1 AAGDAARIATRATAG
16 AGPRAVAPDPPVIS
30 SGSGQLRGTWLFDL
44 DSGAESTSG
53 DIWWEQMTDTARQIA
68 PQGGAQ
74 IANIGVTDF
83 DGVTFSQLQSLAY
96 GGAPLDGSIRRIIR
110 PGRRAPLPLR
120 RIDWGSGDDGGGN
133 GGGGGDVGE
142 IVIEQPIGQVRN
154 GAVFAVITRQGNYAK
169 VQVQQYGYDLTIRWA
184 TYQRPAWA
192 PGTQLYGTTA
202 PAFDTALDPQ
212 PFTFPRDLY

>member
-1 AAGDAARIATRATAG
+1 AQEQTAEAGGARVVFRVESAAKLAQLASAISEPAYAAALIVTRATTV
-16 AGPRAVAPDPPVIS
+16 AVPLAVVPDPPVIS

-110 PGRRAPLPLR
+110 PGRRAPLPL
-120 RIDWGSGDDGGGN
+120 
-133 GGGGGDVGE
+133 
-142 IVIEQPIGQVRN
+142 
-154 GAVFAVITRQGNYAK
+154 
-169 VQVQQYGYDLTIRWA
+169 
-184 TYQRPAWA
+184 
-192 PGTQLYGTTA
+192 
-202 PAFDTALDPQ
+202 
-212 PFTFPRDLY
+212 